1 MSAERLAGKHAIV
14 TGAGR
19 GIGRAIARA
28 MSAAGADVLLL
39 GRGEDPLRETAQLI
53 GDAGGDAWALQCDIR
68 DDERVDAVVDAAMQ
82 RWGSIDVLANNAGID
97 DDTPFVD
104 VDRARWRDI
113 IATNLTAPFVISQA
127 VARAMRETG
136 GGAIVHNASI
146 DASGGDGSFAAY
158 NASKAGLLGL
168 NRTMALELARY
179 GIRSNCVSPG
189 FTRTEM
195 TAQAVGPKVMR
206 YLEGSF
212 ARVPMRRLV
221 QPEEVAAAFV
231 FLASDEAS
239 AITGTELRVDCGL
252 TSNWYILET
261 IPDGADLPD
270 GSSADG
276 TELPDG
282 STTTS

>member
-1 MSAERLAGKHAIV
+1 VSGARLAGRHAIV

-19 GIGRAIARA
+19 GIGRAIACA
-28 MSAAGADVLLL
+28 MAAQGADVLLL
-39 GRGEDPLRETAQLI
+39 GRAEAPLRETAQLI
-53 GDAGGDAWALQCDIR
+53 EQAGGDAWWLQCDIR
-68 DDERVDAVVDAAMQ
+68 DDERVDGAVNAAVE
-82 RWGSIDVLANNAGID
+82 RWGSIEILANNAGID
-97 DDTPFVD
+97 DDTPFAG
-104 VDRARWRDI
+104 VDRARWRDV
-113 IATNLTAPFVISQA
+113 IATNLTAPFVMSQA
-127 VARAMRETG
+127 VVRVMRKTG

-168 NRTMALELARY
+168 NRTMALELAQY

-195 TAQAVGPKVMR
+195 TEQAVGAKVMG

-270 GSSADG
+270 GSTLTA
-276 TELPDG
+276 
-282 STTTS
+282 

>member
-1 MSAERLAGKHAIV
+1 MSGERLAAKHAIV

-28 MSAAGADVLLL
+28 MAAEGADVLLL

-53 GDAGGDAWALQCDIR
+53 ADAGFEAWWLRCDIR
-68 DDERVDAVVDAAMQ
+68 DDERVDAAVDAAVQ

-104 VDRARWRDI
+104 VDRSRWRDV
-113 IATNLTAPFVISQA
+113 IATNLTAPFVMSQA
-127 VARAMRETG
+127 VVRAMRETG

-158 NASKAGLLGL
+158 NASKAGVLGL
-168 NRTMALELARY
+168 NRTMALELAQY

-195 TAQAVGPKVMR
+195 TGQAVGARVMR

-261 IPDGADLPD
+261 IPDEGQLPD
-270 GSSADG
+270 
-276 TELPDG
+276 E
-282 STTTS
+282 STTAS